1 MSSATYK
8 IDGLKKALQKQAP
21 FSLLA
26 PDQLNFLF
34 KSSKI
39 VKYPIGETIVR
50 PDQFSERIYIVIS
63 GEVRY
68 LYAPIE
74 YNNTRTL
81 DKRGRGQLLGW
92 VSLLRS
98 DPTEGSRLTDVLV
111 LAFKADQFVS
121 SSRPLRNSQIILK
134 I

>member
-63 GEVRY
+63 GEFEIAR
-68 LYAPIE
+68 
-74 YNNTRTL
+74 
-81 DKRGRGQLLGW
+81 
-92 VSLLRS
+92 SLKNSFRLKNPAKTNRMS
-98 DPTEGSRLTDVLV
+98 GS
-111 LAFKADQFVS
+111 
-121 SSRPLRNSQIILK
+121 
-134 I
+134 